1 MAALTLEQ
9 RVEKFES
16 QTTLLREEI
25 LVSRR
30 HLIIGF
36 ALILL
41 AMLVF
46 GLNFADSMTTLKF
59 SLDQIMAQLQEL
71 QN

>member
-1 MAALTLEQ
+1 MAALSLEQ
-9 RVEKFES
+9 RVEKLES

-30 HLIIGF
+30 HTTIGF

-41 AMLVF
+41 VILVF
-46 GLNFADSMTTLKF
+46 GLNFADSLMTLKL
-59 SLDQIMAQLQEL
+59 SLDQVKGQLQEM

>member
-1 MAALTLEQ
+1 MAALSLEQ
-9 RVEKFES
+9 RVEKVES

-25 LVSRR
+25 LVLRR
-30 HLIIGF
+30 HMIIGF

-41 AMLVF
+41 VNLVF
-46 GLNFADSMTTLKF
+46 GLRFADALM
-59 SLDQIMAQLQEL
+59 SLNLSIEQVKAQLQEL

>member
-1 MAALTLEQ
+1 MAALTLEK
-9 RVEKFES
+9 RVEKLES

-30 HLIIGF
+30 HTIIGF

-41 AMLVF
+41 VNLVF
-46 GLNFADSMTTLKF
+46 GLRYADALMSFNL
-59 SLDQIMAQLQEL
+59 SLDQVMAQLQEM

>member
-9 RVEKFES
+9 RVEKVES

-30 HLIIGF
+30 HTTIGF

-41 AMLVF
+41 VMLFF
-46 GLNFADSMTTLKF
+46 GLNFADALMSLKL
-59 SLDQIMAQLQEL
+59 SLEQDMAQLQEL
-71 QN
+71 RN

>member
-9 RVEKFES
+9 RIEKAES

-30 HLIIGF
+30 HTTIGF

-41 AMLVF
+41 VMLVF
-46 GLNFADSMTTLKF
+46 GLNFADALMNFKL
-59 SLDQIMAQLQEL
+59 SLEQVVAQLQEL